1 MKNAG
6 IKKQGSPYSDA
17 ECEAIILKLQ
27 AMLDQDKE
35 VINDQEFMEKVKNC
49 EYCLEQ
55 VEIEKSLKDLV
66 KDKLK
71 SMMVSANLMQS
82 IREKLHFLKG

>member
-1 MKNAG
+1 
-6 IKKQGSPYSDA
+6 
-17 ECEAIILKLQ
+17 
-27 AMLDQDKE
+27 
-35 VINDQEFMEKVKNC
+35 MEKVKNC

-71 SMMVSANLMQS
+71 SMIVSTNLMQS